1 MLVGLRRP
9 RVIAASSKAL
19 KSVRWHSSTNEA
31 FKILFLGRSEFSC
44 LVLEELWKAT
54 DVWSRIHV
62 ATHPDEWKGRNRAQ
76 LSISPLKILATERD
90 IPVSEIP
97 HMKPAFKSWK
107 PPHPFDPPTGSLL
120 PLDHV
125 VITASFGRILPA
137 ALLRRFDASRRL
149 NVHPSLLPLYRG
161 PAPIQH
167 ALMNGRSETGVC
179 VIEMMERSKGIDAG
193 PIWGSSKI
201 VALSVPIPQSADFTS
216 LRDALAIE
224 GGKVLVSVL
233 RDMLNNTAVATP
245 QDVLSDVDLPRA
257 SAITFED
264 SLVDF
269 DKMSAEVI
277 CWRYRAISAQRPLI
291 TFYGPGVKLQLHS
304 PSVLTPLAELPTKI
318 DDAPAGTAV
327 FDPHSRSGGLLIR
340 CAEGSLLHVPRVK
353 QENKSLLP
361 AREWW
366 NGVKGL
372 GLVVNEQIKFVPRI

>member
-1 MLVGLRRP
+1 MLVGLQRP

-19 KSVRWHSSTNEA
+19 TFARWYSSTNEA

-97 HMKPAFKSWK
+97 HTKPAFKSWK
-107 PPHPFDPPTGSLL
+107 PPHPFDPPTGSIL
-120 PLDHV
+120 PLDYV

-167 ALMNGRSETGVC
+167 VLMNGRSETGVC

-201 VALSVPIPQSADFTS
+201 SIPHSADFTS
-216 LRDALAIE
+216 LRDTLAIE

-245 QDVLSDVDLPRA
+245 QDVLSDVDPPRA

-304 PSVLTPLAELPTKI
+304 PSILTPLAEFRTKI
-318 DDAPAGTAV
+318 GDAPTGTAV
-327 FDPHSRSGGLLIR
+327 FDAHFRGGGLLIR

-353 QENKSLLP
+353 QENKTLLL
-361 AREWW
+361 ASEWW